1 MTSSRKAVIGRSFI
15 FGRDDSNSRSGLSSD
30 NQSSENHDKLDTV
43 FLSFYANSISYL
55 FYSIV
60 GNSLNISINYHW
72 YNLKERNQTL
82 YTSCRIQKKE
92 IKCISQYHQVS
103 AALKWN
109 LLQLQGQVSVPV
121 LVPHYLRSSVSPL
134 SALTRKLK
142 RRVSWQKLRL
152 HPFTPHLK

>member
-82 YTSCRIQKKE
+82 YRSCRIQKKE

-103 AALKWN
+103 AALK
-109 LLQLQGQVSVPV
+109 
-121 LVPHYLRSSVSPL
+121 
-134 SALTRKLK
+134 
-142 RRVSWQKLRL
+142 
-152 HPFTPHLK
+152 